1 MKKQLMTLTKIGLTI
16 AMGTVI
22 AVGSAHGQSLAYPI
36 RANIPF
42 DFTVG
47 EEKLPAGE
55 YSIGRAR
62 QDSGDTVLAISSVDR
77 PGNAFPITSAVQTL
91 EPKGTG
97 TLVFHRYGDEYFLF
111 QVWAAGANTGRVIPK
126 SRGEREME
134 RMARLSAAKVGKKA
148 KAVETVP
155 IVVGQQ

>member
-22 AVGSAHGQSLAYPI
+22 AVGSAQGQSLAHQI
-36 RANIPF
+36 RINIPF
-42 DFTVG
+42 DFMVG
-47 EEKLPAGE
+47 DKKLPAGE

-62 QDSGDTVLAISSVDR
+62 QDSGDIVLAISSVDR
-77 PGNAFPITSAVQTL
+77 PANAFPITIAVQTL

-134 RMARLSAAKVGKKA
+134 RMARLSAAKVAKKA